1 MAKHAGK
8 LIAMS
13 IETATAGTYAA
24 FGGLLSKSIRMS
36 SAVIDIT
43 DGDSTDLFQELLSG
57 GGAKSM
63 EISGSGH
70 FNDDAA
76 IERARSLFLTGTLE
90 KFRFLIPDWGTVE
103 GDFAITSLE
112 FSGGHDSAVANSI
125 SVMSSGKP
133 TWTAV

>member
-13 IETATAGTYAA
+13 IESATAGTYLA
-24 FGGLLSKSIRMS
+24 FGGLLSKSIRMNG
-36 SAVIDIT
+36 AVIDIT
-43 DGDSTDLFQELLSG
+43 DGDSTDLFQELLDG
-57 GGAKSM
+57 GGVKSM
-63 EISGSGH
+63 ELTGSGH

-76 IERARSLFLTGTLE
+76 IERARSLFMTGTLE
-90 KFRFLIPDWGTVE
+90 KFRLLIPSWGTVE

-112 FSGGHDSAVANSI
+112 FSGNHDGAVAQTVT
-125 SVMSSGKP
+125 VMSSGKP